1 MSVSDGRWAC
11 QAAAAYVLGLGIMS
25 GPDSTPLPLPGV
37 NLGAPLSGSGAPPLS
52 PDGAMIPNAFCSR
65 D

>member
-1 MSVSDGRWAC
+1 MSVSDGRRAC
-11 QAAAAYVLGLGIMS
+11 QAADAYVLGLGIMS

-52 PDGAMIPNAFCSR
+52 PTGR
-65 D
+65 